1 MKVRPIMP
9 RAIFV
14 LAAAAVA
21 AFAVLAEP
29 GVAQTQE
36 NVRTI
41 PVEFPPGETTATLEG
56 HVTGPDS
63 VVYGIAAA
71 ESQSVDVTLD
81 SDSPDI
87 FFDVLGPG
95 DTGHMVFSGA
105 RQGKHFEGTLAA
117 AGDYSIRVLL
127 SRTAARKNGDASFT
141 LQVSLPGAAPAATRT
156 GG

>member
-1 MKVRPIMP
+1 MP
-9 RAIFV
+9 RAIYV
-14 LAAAAVA
+14 LAAVAVA
-21 AFAVLAEP
+21 VFAVLAAEP
-29 GVAQTQE
+29 GAAQTQE

-71 ESQSVDVTLD
+71 ESQSIDVTLD

-105 RQGKHFEGTLAA
+105 RQGKHFQGTLAA
-117 AGDYSIRVLL
+117 AGDYSVRVLL

-141 LQVSLPGAAPAATRT
+141 LHVSLPGAAPAASGT